1 MMQFY
6 NNFDENTLQLMLYT
20 AYSMAQEKQN
30 INQMLNQDII
40 KCRSMLEN
48 NDDARQIN
56 VIKNNIKKMEL
67 LSYKQNGY
75 ITNCKLLIT
84 HIYKKINNPNSSVL
98 PIIRYIT
105 KLDEC

>member
-1 MMQFY
+1 MEIY
-6 NNFDENTLQLMLYT
+6 NNFDENTLKLMLCT
-20 AYSMAQEKQN
+20 AYSMAQEKQTV
-30 INQMLNQDII
+30 NQMLNQDII

-48 NDDARQIN
+48 NNGDTRQIN
-56 VIKNNIKKMEL
+56 TIKNNIKKMEL

-84 HIYKKINNPNSSVL
+84 HIYKKINNPNCSIL